1 MNKYEKQFKKIEK
14 KSNTK
19 ATIQNI
25 YLDMKILKKWNSIYN
40 DKLKFSNDLFI
51 KVMFC
56 LSETP
61 DEFAEWIKSKIF
73 PKLNISSL
81 IDIFLLELSYQLFE
95 EDKTKQKML
104 MNSMKKAGLVK
115 EITFDEEKSSYNI
128 VTNHDK
134 KYRVKQAADDKE
146 QAEQCNS
153 WCHHVTEVI
162 LRQIADNPV
171 DGIDF
176 SGCCVLYYDLF
187 NNPHYHSYIVR
198 DNDNIVIDPAH
209 NIKTKFEFYTDELNH
224 ELLLKEE
231 VSKILVGID
240 TLKSTDSEF
249 DKSNKVDL
257 LKYVMDKQMKT
268 KC

>member
-14 KSNTK
+14 KSNTRAK
-19 ATIQNI
+19 IQNI
-25 YLDMKILKKWNSIYN
+25 YLDIKVLKKWNSIYN
-40 DKLKFSNDLFI
+40 DKLKFRDNLFLN
-51 KVMFC
+51 VMFH

-61 DEFAEWIKSKIF
+61 DEFAEWIKLKVLSR
-73 PKLNISSL
+73 LNTSSL

-95 EDKTKQKML
+95 EDKTIQKML

-128 VTNHDK
+128 ITNHDK
-134 KYRVKQAADDKE
+134 KYRVKQATDDKE

-171 DGIDF
+171 NDIDF
-176 SGCCVLYYDLF
+176 SGCCVLYYDIF

-198 DNDNIVIDPAH
+198 DNDDIVIDPAH

-224 ELLLKEE
+224 VLLLKED

-240 TLKSTDSEF
+240 ALKSTDSEF
-249 DKSNKVDL
+249 DKSNKVDC
-257 LKYVMDKQMKT
+257 LKDVMARQM
-268 KC
+268 

>member
-104 MNSMKKAGLVK
+104 MNSMKKL
-115 EITFDEEKSSYNI
+115 D
-128 VTNHDK
+128 
-134 KYRVKQAADDKE
+134 
-146 QAEQCNS
+146 
-153 WCHHVTEVI
+153 
-162 LRQIADNPV
+162 
-171 DGIDF
+171 
-176 SGCCVLYYDLF
+176 
-187 NNPHYHSYIVR
+187 
-198 DNDNIVIDPAH
+198 
-209 NIKTKFEFYTDELNH
+209 
-224 ELLLKEE
+224 
-231 VSKILVGID
+231 
-240 TLKSTDSEF
+240 
-249 DKSNKVDL
+249 
-257 LKYVMDKQMKT
+257 
-268 KC
+268 